1 MKIKWIGPSRRVK
14 GLGIL
19 KEDDTRNVD
28 KTTGDNLIKQGLA
41 VEHKEVKKKR
51 REVI

>member
-1 MKIKWIGPSRRVK
+1 MKIKWIGAQRRGK
-14 GLGIL
+14 GLGIVT
-19 KEDDTRNVD
+19 EGDVREVD

-41 VEHKEVKKKR
+41 VKYKTKKR